1 MRAKERIEL
10 RMADRRQRLGII
22 LAKGDDLSAD
32 ERTEMDTLGKGLGD
46 DQGELRAAILAEP
59 DVAIAVDKP
68 VVDKPEDRD
77 RVELRK
83 ACSIGKYLTGIG
95 RGALTGPEAALQE
108 ELGLDS
114 NQIPL
119 ELWTP
124 EKRASDPEKRASGLG
139 ASQQQGV
146 NLDTLRPA
154 VFAPS
159 VVDKL
164 MVDMPTVDSGIY
176 ATGTITTLAKAGA
189 VAKGGDVIETDA
201 SFTVQSTQA
210 HRIGGSITFAAEDI
224 ANAGNGGMESVLRE
238 HVPVVVSDALDDQML
253 NGDSST
259 TTNDLDGFFKQLTIA
274 TTSIAAVANFD
285 AFVEAFADSIDGLW
299 ATEMA
304 QVSILAGVD
313 TYRLSAKTFRDIA
326 AADLGSISFA
336 DYAMAHFA
344 GWSTNKRMP
353 AKASNVQ
360 TGIICRKG
368 RSMMPAPTRT
378 AVCPHWGYLSVDDI
392 YTGARKG
399 ERRYVVSVLVG
410 DVLLVQPDAYAAAR
424 FKVS

>member
-22 LAKGDDLSAD
+22 LAMGDGITDA
-32 ERTEMDTLGKGLGD
+32 ERTEMDEISKGLGD

-59 DVAIAVDKP
+59 DTAIAVDKP

-77 RVELRK
+77 RMELRA
-83 ACSIGKYLTGIG
+83 ACRLGKYLTGIG
-95 RGALTGPEAALQE
+95 RGALTGPEAELQQE
-108 ELGLDS
+108 MGLEP
-114 NQIPL
+114 NQVPL
-119 ELWTP
+119 DMWTP
-124 EKRASDPEKRASGLG
+124 EKRATIPETRASGLG

-146 NLDTLRPA
+146 NLDTLRPV
-154 VFAPS
+154 VFAHS
-159 VVDKL
+159 AVTAL
-164 MVDMPTVDSGIY
+164 GGDMPTVDSGVY
-176 ATGTITTLAKAGA
+176 ATGTITTLAEAGA
-189 VAKGGDVIETDA
+189 AAKGSDVPERNA
-201 SFTVQSTQA
+201 SFTVQTTQA

-224 ANAGNGGMESVLRE
+224 ANAGAGNLESVLRE
-238 HVPVVVSDALDDQML
+238 HISLVLSDELDDQML
-253 NGDSST
+253 NGDSSSSA
-259 TTNDLDGFFKQLTIA
+259 NDLDGFFKQLTIA
-274 TTSIAAVANFD
+274 TAAISAVADFD

-299 ATEMA
+299 ATKVSE
-304 QVSILAGVD
+304 VSILAGVD
-313 TYRLSAKTFRDIA
+313 TYRLSAKTFRDVA
-326 AADLGSISFA
+326 ASDLGSISFA

-360 TGIICRKG
+360 NAIVCRKG
-368 RSMMPAPTRT
+368 RSMQPAPMRT
-378 AVCPHWGYLSVDDI
+378 AVIPHWGYLSVDDI